1 MHKNVEKNIFLLYY
15 LFIFLKLIKKAKGA
29 ISKLKSFLITE
40 IMKNKQIENKYNNNE
55 HYKLNIKWIL
65 AIFLFIL
72 IMSFFYIGY
81 IKKLTYNNIYH
92 NITELSEQTAA
103 QLNLAITEQ
112 KKFVEIMVDSIDRGY
127 FKTTDEI
134 FERFKGD
141 LESYNFTRFVIL
153 DKNGNGT
160 TSDGHIVKNY
170 SNIQEFFNQDT
181 VYLSE
186 NRPSTVSNNQV
197 NIYSKTFSFNNETM
211 VLFATINTEDYK
223 EILLRRLFNGK
234 GGTYLINNDGYVL
247 IDSFDVIKENNVNI
261 YDHIKNQYNLSNE
274 ADINKIK
281 VMKNNI
287 KNLEVGTFDINF
299 NDDVYFLHY
308 EKVNVNDWYV
318 VTVAPNS
325 TIGKELIT
333 FLSISLGLCL
343 FINFIIICIC
353 IYIDISNQKKNHKLY
368 KTAYIDPITLLGNDS
383 YFKENGSIFLQ
394 NNLKNKYV
402 ITLDINKF
410 KALNNIYG
418 YEFCNKILK
427 VLGKNLTNILPS
439 NNITCRISNDIFAS
453 IFSYQEDIQKL
464 LDKIFYD
471 VPKLNIDNKNIHVNL
486 AIGVYKVRPN
496 DNDINKALDKSYIAR
511 SKIKGLYNE
520 NYYIFDD
527 ILENQLMEEQ
537 KIESCMDEALLNN
550 EFEIVYQPKTF
561 TSNEKIA
568 GAEALVRWHHDKYII
583 SPNKFIPLFE
593 KNKFIIK
600 LNLYIFEQVCKDL
613 AEWKKTY
620 DFVPTISINVSK
632 EHFINENFIDEYVRI
647 TDKYNIERN
656 TIDLEITES
665 ATIDENIDILK
676 ILNNI
681 KKQGFIISL
690 DDFGTGYSS
699 LSMLQNM
706 PIDII
711 KIDKIFID
719 QANLNTNKNIINYI
733 MLIAKRLEVNTIVE
747 GVETKAQADFVKN
760 LKCDMIQGYY
770 YSKPIS
776 KLEFTDYFNTH
787 K

>member
-1 MHKNVEKNIFLLYY
+1 MK
-15 LFIFLKLIKKAKGA
+15 
-29 ISKLKSFLITE
+29 
-40 IMKNKQIENKYNNNE
+40 KNKNKKHIESKYIKNE
-55 HYKLNIKWIL
+55 NYKLNIKWIL

-72 IMSFFYIGY
+72 IMSFFYVRY
-81 IKKLTYNNIYH
+81 IRKLTYNNIYH

-112 KKFVEIMVDSIDRGY
+112 QKFVEIMVDSISRGY

-134 FERFKGD
+134 FDRFKGD
-141 LESYNFTRFVIL
+141 LEDYNFTRLVIL
-153 DKNGNGT
+153 DRTGNGT
-160 TSDGHIVKNY
+160 TSDGHIVRNY
-170 SNIQEFFNQDT
+170 ANIQEFFNQDT

-197 NIYSKTFSFNNETM
+197 NIYSKTFQFNGETM

-234 GGTYLINNDGYVL
+234 GGTYLINNNGDVL
-247 IDSFDVIKENNVNI
+247 IDSFDYIKENNVNL
-261 YDHIKNQYNLSNE
+261 YEYIKKNYNLSHE
-274 ADINKIK
+274 GDIIKINT
-281 VMKNNI
+281 MQENI
-287 KNLEVGTFDINF
+287 KNLKVGTFDIHF
-299 NDDVYFLHY
+299 NNDTYFMHY

-325 TIGKELIT
+325 TIGKELTT
-333 FLSISLGLCL
+333 FLLISLGLCL
-343 FINFIIICIC
+343 LINVVIISIC
-353 IYIDISNQKKNHKLY
+353 IYIDISNQKKSRKLY
-368 KTAYIDPITLLGNDS
+368 KTAYIDPVTLLGNES
-383 YFKENGSIFLQ
+383 YFKENGSDFLQ
-394 NNLKNKYV
+394 NSLKNKYI

-418 YEFCNKILK
+418 YDFCNRILK
-427 VLGKNLTNILPS
+427 TLGEKLTYILPS

-453 IFSYQEDIQKL
+453 IFSYKHDIHKL
-464 LDKIFYD
+464 LDAIFYD
-471 VPKLNIDNKNIHVNL
+471 ISKLNIDNKNIHVNL
-486 AIGVYKVRPN
+486 SIGVYKVRSN
-496 DNDINKALDKSYIAR
+496 DNDINKVLDKSYMAR
-511 SKIKGLYNE
+511 SKIKGLYNK

-527 ILENQLMEEQ
+527 ILENQLVEEQ
-537 KIESCMDEALLNN
+537 KIESYMEEALANN
-550 EFEIVYQPKTF
+550 EFVVVYQPKTF
-561 TSNEKIA
+561 TNNEKIA
-568 GAEALVRWHHDKYII
+568 GAEALVRWHHNNTMVP
-583 SPNKFIPLFE
+583 PNKFIPLFE

-600 LNLYIFEQVCKDL
+600 LDLYIFEQVCKDL
-613 AEWKKTY
+613 AEWKKSY

-632 EHFINENFIDEYVRI
+632 EHFINENFIDEYVQL
-647 TDKYNIERN
+647 TDKYNIDRT

-665 ATIDENIDILK
+665 ATIDQNIDILK
-676 ILNNI
+676 VLNTI
-681 KKQGFIISL
+681 KKQGFIISI

-719 QANLNTNKNIINYI
+719 QANLNNNKNIINYI
-733 MLIAKRLEVNTIVE
+733 MMLAKRLEVNTIVE
-747 GVETKAQADFVKN
+747 GVETKAQVDFVKN

-776 KLEFTDYFNTH
+776 MTEFTDYFNSH